1 MAKISKTTP
10 CKAAGGGQRS
20 TRLLDTSG
28 NSPVFFQYS
37 EIARVRS
44 SEGAWGICM
53 LPSCWRA
60 AVHPYAIR
68 NEIGLLAIT
77 TAVIV
82 IVAAEHPETAWLEES
97 ASRILK
103 PASAD

>member
-10 CKAAGGGQRS
+10 CKAAGGGRRS

-44 SEGAWGICM
+44 IPWGMGRLHASVM
-53 LPSCWRA
+53 LAGR
-60 AVHPYAIR
+60 R
-68 NEIGLLAIT
+68 NDIGLLAIT
-77 TAVIV
+77 TAVIM
-82 IVAAEHPETAWLEES
+82 IVAAEHPETACRS
-97 ASRILK
+97 TGPSRRPPI
-103 PASAD
+103 